1 MTVLQKCFVCFIT
14 KGAAIMSAK
23 IIIGAQWG
31 DEGKAKIIDILSQ
44 EAEVVVRSQGGNN
57 AGHTVDVNGEVYK
70 FHLIPSGV
78 LYGDKLCIV
87 GNGVVIDPEG
97 ILGEIDGLNAKGIKT
112 DLLRI
117 SLRAHLVM
125 PYHKV
130 LDGIK
135 EEYRGSQDIGT
146 TKKGIGPCY
155 MDKAERSGIRICDLY
170 HVESFKE
177 KVRENVLIKNKII
190 KYVYEQDIQLDAEEI
205 IEKYLVYA
213 ERLKPYVTDTT
224 VLVHE
229 AITENKKVLFEGAQ
243 GTLLDI
249 DLGTYPFVTSSHPVT
264 GGVCIGAGIGPTAID
279 ESIGVMKGYV
289 TRVGKGPFPTELFD
303 EVGDK
308 IRDVGHEYG
317 TTTGRARRVGWFDAV
332 IGSFAV
338 RTSSLT
344 SIALNKIDVMAGVDP
359 VKICVAYKKGDE
371 IIKNFPASLEDLALC
386 EPVYEELP
394 GWGEISHIKNY
405 NDFPKEVKGYIKR
418 CEELCGAK
426 ITMVGVG
433 PSRDQNII
441 VE

>member
-1 MTVLQKCFVCFIT
+1 
-14 KGAAIMSAK
+14 MSAK
-23 IIIGAQWG
+23 VIIGAQWG
-31 DEGKAKIIDILSQ
+31 DEGKAKIIDILSE

-57 AGHTVDVNGEVYK
+57 AGHTVAVGGTVYK
-70 FHLIPSGV
+70 FHLIPSGI

-97 ILGEIDGLNAKGIKT
+97 ILEEIDGLEAKGIST

-117 SLRAHLVM
+117 SQRAHLVM

-135 EEYRGSQDIGT
+135 EEYRGNKDIGT

-155 MDKAERSGIRICDLY
+155 MDKAERSGIRVIDLY
-170 HVESFKE
+170 NEESFKA
-177 KVRENVLIKNKII
+177 KVRENVEIKNRII
-190 KYVYEQDIQLDAEEI
+190 KYVYEQDTVVDAEEI
-205 IEKYLVYA
+205 IEQYMAYA
-213 ERLKPYVTDTT
+213 QRLRKYVTDTT

-229 AITENKKVLFEGAQ
+229 AVSSGKKVLFEGAQ

-249 DLGTYPFVTSSHPVT
+249 DLGTYPYVTSSHPVT

-279 ESIGVMKGYV
+279 SSIGVMKGYV

-303 EVGDK
+303 ETGDR

-332 IGSFAV
+332 IGRFAV

-344 SIALNKIDVMAGVDP
+344 EIALNKIDVLSDIETI
-359 VKICVAYKKGDE
+359 KICTAYKKNGE
-371 IIKNFPASLEDLALC
+371 IVKEFPASLEELALC
-386 EPVYEELP
+386 EPVYEDLP
-394 GWGEISHIKNY
+394 GWGPIDHIRKYEDLPEAAKNY
-405 NDFPKEVKGYIKR
+405 VKRI
-418 CEELCGAK
+418 EELCGARVG
-426 ITMVGVG
+426 MVGVG
-433 PSRDQNII
+433 PDRDQNII